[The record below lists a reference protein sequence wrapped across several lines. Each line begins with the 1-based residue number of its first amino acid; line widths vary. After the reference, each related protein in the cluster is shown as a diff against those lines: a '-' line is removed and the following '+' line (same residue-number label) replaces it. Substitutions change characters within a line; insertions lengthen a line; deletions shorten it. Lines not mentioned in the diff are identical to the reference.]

1 VKGSVHCRRKLAR
14 GLLLA
19 AVCMITPWL
28 TACQPTQQVSLS
40 GWFHVIWYDGPP
52 GSGTGGAT
60 YWLDD
65 DLGQSH
71 QLLIDEKLLK
81 PLGGPLALNGKRVK
95 VIAEVV
101 TTPPGALRVLAIE
114 LENPTV
120 SSFSR

>member
-1 VKGSVHCRRKLAR
+1 MKEVVSVHRRRGLAK

-19 AVCMITPWL
+19 AVLVITPWL

-65 DLGQSH
+65 DQGESH
-71 QLLIDEKLLK
+71 RLLMDEKLLQ
-81 PLGGPLALNGKRVK
+81 PLGGAVAVNGRRVK
-95 VIAEVV
+95 ITAEVV
-101 TTPPGALRVLAIE
+101 LTSPGALRVLTIE
-114 LENPTV
+114 LE
-120 SSFSR
+120 